1 MPYSPPEEFVMRV
14 SATEFP
20 HPQTAPDTPDAPARS
35 RVPAEM
41 LRAGSV
47 WPPDGNLDE
56 AVTAR
61 IAALVRNIV
70 RSELYRRR
78 AASAEDIEDVCSDAM
93 VALLGR
99 LEALKDDLQAAQG
112 IQDFDAY
119 IATIARRACSAWT
132 RRRYPAFHGLR
143 TRLRY
148 LLNSDA
154 RFALWQSASGDWLCG
169 WAKAETSGP
178 VSTVEPEAFDGISP
192 SAKPLQAL
200 AEIFDRAKQ
209 PLYFNDLARICA
221 RLWAVDDAPETME
234 TIDISSSTEPNMEA
248 ILDRRATL
256 AKLWREVQQLP
267 QHHCAA
273 LLLNLRGPDGECA
286 TSLLVLTGTA
296 SLQALAAATGMSA
309 EAFTELWRRLP
320 LSDLEIAERMQI
332 TRQQVINLRKC
343 AREKLRR
350 RMQIE

>member
-1 MPYSPPEEFVMRV
+1 MRA

-20 HPQTAPDTPDAPARS
+20 DPQTNPDTPDAPARS
-35 RVPAEM
+35 SVPVEL
-41 LRAGSV
+41 LRAGPA
-47 WPPDGNLDE
+47 WPLDGDLDE
-56 AVTAR
+56 AVSTR

-78 AASAEDIEDVCSDAM
+78 AASAEDVEDVCSDAM
-93 VALLGR
+93 VALLSR
-99 LEALKDDLQAAQG
+99 LEAFKANPQAALA
-112 IQDFDAY
+112 IQDFDSY
-119 IATIARRACSAWT
+119 VATIARRACSAWS
-132 RRRYPAFHGLR
+132 RRRYPAFHNLR

-154 RFALWQSASGDWLCG
+154 RFALWQSATGDWLCG
-169 WAKAETSGP
+169 LAKSKAAGTP
-178 VSTVEPEAFDGISP
+178 PRTVEADVLEGVSH
-192 SAKPLQAL
+192 SAKPVQAL
-200 AEIFDRAKQ
+200 AEIFSRLQQ
-209 PLYFNDLARICA
+209 PLYFNDLARVCA

-234 TIDISSSTEPNMEA
+234 AVERTSVTSSGMESTLA
-248 ILDRRATL
+248 RRAQL
-256 AKLWREVQQLP
+256 ERLWAELRLLP
-267 QHHCAA
+267 PRHCSA

-286 TSLLVLTGTA
+286 TSLLVLTGTVT
-296 SLQALAAATGMSA
+296 LPALADVMGLSA

-350 RMQIE
+350 RMGAE